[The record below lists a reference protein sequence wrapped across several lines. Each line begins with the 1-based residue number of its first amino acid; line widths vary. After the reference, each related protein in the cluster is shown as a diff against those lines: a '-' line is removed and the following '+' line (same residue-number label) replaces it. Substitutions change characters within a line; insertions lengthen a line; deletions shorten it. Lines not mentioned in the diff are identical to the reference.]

1 MTVLGRLSLQ
11 EVAHRGQ
18 VLRLPLCC
26 QISHRLPMAVA
37 SSLPPSSLALSL
49 VSVVVLLSTADLA
62 FSLIPPS
69 SSPSPSPV
77 PGGPLRSS
85 PAPSPSPSPSPENLL
100 SPLAPALPPE
110 VPSPAP
116 TPSATPSPAPVP
128 NNEEIQSGEVADQA
142 GRDGEGG
149 GMSGEK
155 KAGIAVGV
163 VLGLAILA
171 GGAVLYKRR
180 QDNIRRSRYGYATR
194 MEMLW
199 DSQANRSVDDNDD
212 DREGSR
218 STKSPSLIL
227 LDRIHH
233 NLTLRSLYASSHAFA
248 LVVVF
253 VLVILLDIDCF

>member
-1 MTVLGRLSLQ
+1 
-11 EVAHRGQ
+11 
-18 VLRLPLCC
+18 
-26 QISHRLPMAVA
+26 MAVA

-69 SSPSPSPV
+69 SSPSPSPSPV

-85 PAPSPSPSPSPENLL
+85 PAPSPDSPPPPSPLPSPENLL
-100 SPLAPALPPE
+100 SPLVPALPPE

-128 NNEEIQSGEVADQA
+128 SHEEIQSGEVADQA

-163 VLGLAILA
+163 VLGVAVLA
-171 GGAVLYKRR
+171 GGAVLYKKR

-194 MEMLW
+194 MEML
-199 DSQANRSVDDNDD
+199 
-212 DREGSR
+212 
-218 STKSPSLIL
+218 
-227 LDRIHH
+227 
-233 NLTLRSLYASSHAFA
+233 
-248 LVVVF
+248 
-253 VLVILLDIDCF
+253 

>member
-1 MTVLGRLSLQ
+1 
-11 EVAHRGQ
+11 
-18 VLRLPLCC
+18 
-26 QISHRLPMAVA
+26 MAVA
-37 SSLPPSSLALSL
+37 SSLPPSSLAFSL

-85 PAPSPSPSPSPENLL
+85 PAPSPDSPPSPSPSPSPSPENLL
-100 SPLAPALPPE
+100 SPLVPALPPE

-128 NNEEIQSGEVADQA
+128 SHEEIQSGEVADQA

-163 VLGLAILA
+163 VLGVAVLA
-171 GGAVLYKRR
+171 GGSVLYKKR

-194 MEMLW
+194 MEML
-199 DSQANRSVDDNDD
+199 
-212 DREGSR
+212 
-218 STKSPSLIL
+218 
-227 LDRIHH
+227 
-233 NLTLRSLYASSHAFA
+233 
-248 LVVVF
+248 
-253 VLVILLDIDCF
+253 